1 MPKKSDRPEHESA
14 MSNLL
19 PEVSLDE
26 EDSDESKAANEESN
40 SSAELQNSSATEE
53 ENYSGT
59 SSESERSESESA
71 VQRESSRTS
80 DRAPGASDRAPGAQ
94 PRKDS
99 GENDGVT
106 RENEDDRLPVLPNE
120 RPDLKKKLGPYV
132 SEEIDDALEEVYL
145 TLRRRFGGQA
155 SKSLIVEAAL
165 RYSLS
170 DCLRREEESEIASWM
185 ERVLEGKES

>member
-40 SSAELQNSSATEE
+40 SSTELQNSSATEE
-53 ENYSGT
+53 KNYSEA
-59 SSESERSESESA
+59 SSESGSLEPELSDQGGASSSSESSPGS
-71 VQRESSRTS
+71 QSREDGGGA
-80 DRAPGASDRAPGAQ
+80 DRGA
-94 PRKDS
+94 
-99 GENDGVT
+99 
-106 RENEDDRLPVLPNE
+106 RENKDGRLSILPDK

-132 SEEIDDALEEVYL
+132 SKEIDDALEEAYL
-145 TLRRRFGGQA
+145 TLRRRFGGKA

-170 DCLRREEESEIASWM
+170 DCLRRGEESEIASWM
-185 ERVLEGKES
+185 ERVLESKES

>member
-19 PEVSLDE
+19 PEVTLDE
-26 EDSDESKAANEESN
+26 DDPSESGVAGEESN
-40 SSAELQNSSATEE
+40 SSTELQNSSDAEEQNYKDTGSKPEYSQSELTEQQK
-53 ENYSGT
+53 
-59 SSESERSESESA
+59 SSPSSERSPGSQSLEDDGDPD
-71 VQRESSRTS
+71 RT
-80 DRAPGASDRAPGAQ
+80 P
-94 PRKDS
+94 PRKS
-99 GENDGVT
+99 EK
-106 RENEDDRLPVLPNE
+106 ERLSVLPDE

-185 ERVLEGKES
+185 ERVLEGKEG

>member
-40 SSAELQNSSATEE
+40 SSTELQNSSTTEE
-53 ENYSGT
+53 GNYSA
-59 SSESERSESESA
+59 SSEAERSESESA
-71 VQRESSRTS
+71 VQQESSRT
-80 DRAPGASDRAPGAQ
+80 SDRAPGAQ

-132 SEEIDDALEEVYL
+132 SEEVDDALEEVYL
-145 TLRRRFGGQA
+145 TLRRRFGGEA

-170 DCLRREEESEIASWM
+170 DCLRRREESEIASWM
-185 ERVLEGKES
+185 ERVLESKES

>member
-40 SSAELQNSSATEE
+40 SSTELQNSSAKEE

-59 SSESERSESESA
+59 GSEAERSESESA

-80 DRAPGASDRAPGAQ
+80 DRAPGAQ

-99 GENDGVT
+99 GEDDGVT

-132 SEEIDDALEEVYL
+132 SEEVDDALEEVYL
-145 TLRRRFGGQA
+145 TLRRRFGGEA

-170 DCLRREEESEIASWM
+170 DCLRRREESEIASWM
-185 ERVLEGKES
+185 ERVLESKES